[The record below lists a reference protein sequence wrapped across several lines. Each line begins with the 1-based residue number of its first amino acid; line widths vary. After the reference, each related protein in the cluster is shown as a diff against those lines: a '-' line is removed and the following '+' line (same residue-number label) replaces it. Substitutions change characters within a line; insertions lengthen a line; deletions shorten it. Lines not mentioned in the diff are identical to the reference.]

1 MRTTLLTLSPAALL
15 LLASAGTAFAAE
27 SGRNAMITIEASIV
41 TATCDVSV
49 TDRLNLNNHTAAVFT
64 APNTFIDKTAQII
77 DKTAQNFDVRLMNC
91 GTPSAENDTASLLIS
106 GTTLSGGESNIFNSD
121 NSSNVG
127 VMIKHNGTGK
137 ILQSGESILV
147 GTAGD
152 PPGAGDFEK
161 SISLSAALATTNI
174 SAIENTTISAPITFS
189 FVYN

>member
-15 LLASAGTAFAAE
+15 LLASAGTAFAAD

-64 APNTFIDKTAQII
+64 AANTFIDT
-77 DKTAQNFDVRLMNC
+77 TAQNFDVRLMNC
-91 GTPSAENDTASLLIS
+91 GTPSAEDDTASLRIS
-106 GTTLSGGESNIFNSD
+106 GSTLSGGSNNIFNSD
-121 NSSNVG
+121 NSSSVG
-127 VMIKHNGTGK
+127 VMIKHEGT
-137 ILQSGESILV
+137 ILQSGDSILV
-147 GTAGD
+147 GTAGST
-152 PPGAGDFEK
+152 PAPGDFEK

>member
-15 LLASAGTAFAAE
+15 LLASAGTALAAD

-64 APNTFIDKTAQII
+64 APNTFI

-189 FVYN
+189 FVYK

>member
-15 LLASAGTAFAAE
+15 LLASTGTAFAAE

-41 TATCDVSV
+41 SATCDVSV
-49 TDRLNLNNHTAAVFT
+49 TDRLNLNNHSAGIFTAA
-64 APNTFIDKTAQII
+64 NTFIDT
-77 DKTAQNFDVRLMNC
+77 TAQNFDVRLMNC
-91 GTPSAENDTASLLIS
+91 GTPLAENDTASLLIS
-106 GTTLSGGESNIFNSD
+106 GSTLSGGDSNIFNRD

-127 VMIKHNGTGK
+127 VMIKHNGTGN

-161 SISLSAALATTNI
+161 SISLSAALASNTTNK
-174 SAIENTTISAPITFS
+174 AEIENTTISAPITFS